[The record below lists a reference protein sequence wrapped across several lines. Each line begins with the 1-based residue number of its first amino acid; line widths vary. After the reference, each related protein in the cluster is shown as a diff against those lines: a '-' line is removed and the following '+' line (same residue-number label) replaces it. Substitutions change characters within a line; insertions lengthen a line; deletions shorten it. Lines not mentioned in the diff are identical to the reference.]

1 MSASLRLQTRKSGE
15 EPDFRIRRA
24 LVPCHGACAHAAPRC
39 GASNRSKIERS
50 PARDSGRGHPLRP
63 ERGTARDGA
72 SSAVVFGGRVIEMTC
87 ATTTLPDPGEV
98 DVSALRARYQEER
111 NRRMRLDG
119 QNQYDTADEIGRASC
134 RERVCQYV

>member
-24 LVPCHGACAHAAPRC
+24 LVPWHRACAHAAPRC

-72 SSAVVFGGRVIEMTC
+72 SRSEEHTSELQSLMRISYAVFCLKKKIITKIHNQTSSGHNSHYNTMHT
-87 ATTTLPDPGEV
+87 
-98 DVSALRARYQEER
+98 R
-111 NRRMRLDG
+111 N
-119 QNQYDTADEIGRASC
+119 QT
-134 RERVCQYV
+134 

>member
-24 LVPCHGACAHAAPRC
+24 LVPWHRACAHAAPRC

-63 ERGTARDGA
+63 ERGTARDRA
-72 SSAVVFGGRVIEMTC
+72 SSAVVFGGRE
-87 ATTTLPDPGEV
+87 L
-98 DVSALRARYQEER
+98 
-111 NRRMRLDG
+111 
-119 QNQYDTADEIGRASC
+119 GRASC
-134 RERVCQYV
+134 RERVCQYVSIPVVAVSLKKKPHSPSIRPTHSAPPPHHIPNPPPPHPP